1 MQNASQII
9 ARMNAAR
16 ERIVPLTEKL
26 SVTLRR
32 PTDLERLTYAGVG
45 GIARDKLFNHVVD
58 WKGFTEADLVPSG
71 ATDEVPFD
79 AAVWALWIAD
89 HPQHWDAVIT
99 ALVEMIEA
107 RATEPD
113 RAAKN

>member
-1 MQNASQII
+1 MQTPSQLI

-16 ERIVPLTEKL
+16 ERVVPLTDKL

-32 PTDLERLTYAGVG
+32 PTDLERLNYSNSG
-45 GIARDKLFNHVVD
+45 GIPRDKLFAHVVD

-71 ATDEVPFD
+71 SSDDVPFD

-89 HPQHWDAVIT
+89 HPQHWDAVVT
-99 ALVEMIEA
+99 ELVAMLES
-107 RATEPD
+107 RVTEPE

>member
-1 MQNASQII
+1 MATLVNII

-16 ERIVPLTEKL
+16 ERNVPLTEKL

-32 PTDLERLTYAGVG
+32 PTDLERLTYAVG
-45 GIARDKLFNHVVD
+45 GGIPRDKIFTHVVD

-89 HPQHWDAVIT
+89 HPQHWDAVAA